1 MSSFEIGVMTF
12 GEISPDPVTGKPPS
26 PQQRMAESLEQA
38 VLADQVGLDVFGA
51 GEHHRSDF
59 VISAPPVVLA
69 AAAARTKDIHL
80 TSSVIVLGSD
90 DPVRVFQNFATVDL
104 ISAGRA
110 EIIAGRGSFVESFP
124 MFGYELDDYA
134 DLFREKLDALLA
146 IRASN
151 PAAWKGGPHTRDL
164 TRLDIAPR
172 PVGALPIWVGVG
184 GTTASAIRTG
194 TLGLPMALALL
205 LGPINQFDRAVALY
219 RQAGAD
225 AGHDPATLRVSINAH
240 GYVGST
246 SQQAR
251 DTMYPAFRVGMRE
264 NNHQRGA
271 GFTLPRDAFDAQ
283 TSAAGGLLVGSVQE
297 VIDKLM
303 TYHEL
308 YGVDRAIFQIGY
320 GGMAQA
326 DQLKAIERLGTE
338 VAPVVRREIDN
349 RTEEAAVA

>member
-12 GEISPDPVTGKPPS
+12 GEISPDPTTGKLPM
-26 PQQRMAESLEQA
+26 PQQRMAELIEQA

-69 AAAARTKDIHL
+69 AAATRTKNIHL
-80 TSSVIVLGSD
+80 TSSVTVLGSE
-90 DPVRVFQNFATVDL
+90 DPVRVFQNFSTVDL
-104 ISAGRA
+104 ISGGRA

-124 MFGYELDDYA
+124 MFGYELEDYA

-146 IRASN
+146 IRAGN
-151 PAAWKGGPHTRDL
+151 PPNWKGSPRTRDL
-164 TRLDIAPR
+164 TGLDIAPR
-172 PVGALPIWVGVG
+172 PVGKLPVWVGVG
-184 GTTASAIRTG
+184 GTAASAVRTG

-205 LGPINQFDRAVALY
+205 LGPINQFEHAVALY
-219 RQAGAD
+219 RQAGAV

-246 SQQAR
+246 SQEAR
-251 DTMYPAFRVGMRE
+251 DTMYPAFKVGMRE

-271 GFTLPRDAFDAQ
+271 GFTLPREAFNAQ
-283 TSAAGGLLVGSVQE
+283 ATAAGGLLVGSAQE

-308 YGVDRAIFQIGY
+308 YGVDRAMIQIGY
-320 GGMAQA
+320 GGMAQI
-326 DQLKAIERLGTE
+326 DHLKAIERLGTE
-338 VAPVVRREIDN
+338 VAPIVRREVGG
-349 RTEEAAVA
+349 RLEEGAA